1 MPVNS
6 VNSNTYIAST
16 IENPNNDANINAY
29 NELSNQWSAY
39 SSNEYLSDK
48 FKEDIQKK
56 LEELKG
62 LVNVAEEEKKN
73 EEIAEL
79 IAGLKAIINGSDS
92 MISLSDR
99 VKCLES
105 LSVFKTNP
113 KSKDLSEASYE
124 SIKDKLNI
132 VDSTYKNTLDFH
144 KELYSNILDKYSGR
158 LDETVK
164 NNLQDW
170 IDGIVKEE
178 SVDIFYKKIIEE
190 VCAKEKDR
198 LKESDSNAL
207 TTNTYSSLASFFNDL
222 TKIFVSYSV
231 YQTEQDNIFAS
242 SRASLRNQTLSMKVM
257 QESNAY
263 KLLEIDNLMSEELN
277 KRAEM
282 DPTLKRLRDGIYW
295 TDNKEVK
302 AQDSINSEN
311 ELWTKKQ
318 E

>member
-113 KSKDLSEASYE
+113 KSQDLSEASYE

-207 TTNTYSSLASFFNDL
+207 TTNTYSSLASFFKDL

-263 KLLEIDNLMSEELN
+263 KLLEIDNFMSEELN

-282 DPTLKRLRDGIYW
+282 DPALKRLRDGIYW